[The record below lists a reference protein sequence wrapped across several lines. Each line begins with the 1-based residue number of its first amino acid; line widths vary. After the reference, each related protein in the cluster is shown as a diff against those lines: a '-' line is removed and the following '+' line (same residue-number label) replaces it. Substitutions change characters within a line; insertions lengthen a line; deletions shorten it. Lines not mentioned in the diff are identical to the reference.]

1 MDIDLNNIGIIN
13 TLDHLSLEPTTNS
26 NSIDMTFI
34 DHTMKSL
41 SLHTSLHNSNYFEPI
56 ETYYDYDRT
65 IQNIDTDINTNTHTY
80 VESYIESNSVI
91 LRENIDNDEI
101 DETEDF
107 HEYDGYDDGDEDDG
121 NDDDGNDGDDG
132 DGGDAADDDVD
143 VYSNINTVSDFI
155 VPDDVSNML
164 DKYDT
169 SPYICF
175 GIPNKYCQKYFDDED
190 FIFNRYDITN
200 DIKKYIISIKTN
212 STSEYTS
219 NFCIGN
225 NIIIDYNT
233 SNDNPD
239 ILYAKILYIYTYINY
254 YYKDLNYLTPTERI
268 KHLPEHLLYW
278 IDNIVSIFKTVI
290 NDESI
295 KLDVF
300 LSIEDIYFKELCYGL
315 KIITH
320 QLELLLNH
328 YKSYSLW
335 NLEEKHIKLFFKIVN
350 NMCVII
356 IFMKFNNRN

>member
-1 MDIDLNNIGIIN
+1 MDVDLNNIGIIN
-13 TLDHLSLEPTTNS
+13 NLHHLSLEPTNNS
-26 NSIDMTFI
+26 NSIDMSII
-34 DHTMKSL
+34 DDTMKSL
-41 SLHTSLHNSNYFEPI
+41 SLHNSLHNSQYFEPI

-65 IQNIDTDINTNTHTY
+65 INNTDIETNTHTY
-80 VESYIESNSVI
+80 VESSIGPNIEPNSEI
-91 LRENIDNDEI
+91 IRENIDDE
-101 DETEDF
+101 DV
-107 HEYDGYDDGDEDDG
+107 HEYDEYDCSNDDG
-121 NDDDGNDGDDG
+121 
-132 DGGDAADDDVD
+132 VD
-143 VYSNINTVSDFI
+143 RNYI
-155 VPDDVSNML
+155 VPDDESNML

-200 DIKKYIISIKTN
+200 DIKKYIKVNNSID
-212 STSEYTS
+212 EYTS

-225 NIIIDYNT
+225 GIMIDYNN

-239 ILYAKILYIYTYINY
+239 IFYAKILYIYNYINY
-254 YYKDLNYLTPTERI
+254 YYKDLKDLTPIERI

-278 IDNIVSIFKTVI
+278 IDNIVSIFKTII
-290 NDESI
+290 NDESL
-295 KLDVF
+295 KLDTF

-356 IFMKFNNRN
+356 IFMKLNNRN

>member
-1 MDIDLNNIGIIN
+1 MDVDLNNIGIIN
-13 TLDHLSLEPTTNS
+13 NLQHLSLDQSINS
-26 NSIDMTFI
+26 NNIDMTII
-34 DHTMKSL
+34 DDTMKSL
-41 SLHTSLHNSNYFEPI
+41 SLHNSLHKSKYFEPI
-56 ETYYDYDRT
+56 ETYYDYDKT
-65 IQNIDTDINTNTHTY
+65 IDNTDIETNTHTY
-80 VESYIESNSVI
+80 VESYIDSNSEI
-91 LRENIDNDEI
+91 IRENIDNDEYEENE
-101 DETEDF
+101 DEDNEYEDEEEDV
-107 HEYDGYDDGDEDDG
+107 HEYDEYDCSNDESMDR
-121 NDDDGNDGDDG
+121 N
-132 DGGDAADDDVD
+132 
-143 VYSNINTVSDFI
+143 YI
-155 VPDDVSNML
+155 VPDDESNML

-200 DIKKYIISIKTN
+200 DIKKYIKVNNSID
-212 STSEYTS
+212 EYTS

-225 NIIIDYNT
+225 GIMIDYNN

-239 ILYAKILYIYTYINY
+239 IFYAKILYIYNYINY
-254 YYKDLNYLTPTERI
+254 YYKDLKDLTPIERI

-290 NDESI
+290 NDESL
-295 KLDVF
+295 KLDTF

-356 IFMKFNNRN
+356 IFMKLNNRS

>member
-1 MDIDLNNIGIIN
+1 MDVDLNNIGIIN
-13 TLDHLSLEPTTNS
+13 NLHHLSLEPTNNS
-26 NSIDMTFI
+26 SIDMSII
-34 DHTMKSL
+34 DDTMKSL
-41 SLHTSLHNSNYFEPI
+41 SLHNSLHNSQYFEPI

-65 IQNIDTDINTNTHTY
+65 INNTDIETNTHTY
-80 VESYIESNSVI
+80 VESSIGPNIEPNSEI
-91 LRENIDNDEI
+91 IRENIDDE
-101 DETEDF
+101 DV
-107 HEYDGYDDGDEDDG
+107 HEYDEYDCSNDDG
-121 NDDDGNDGDDG
+121 
-132 DGGDAADDDVD
+132 VD
-143 VYSNINTVSDFI
+143 RNYI
-155 VPDDVSNML
+155 VPDDESNML

-200 DIKKYIISIKTN
+200 DIKKYIKVNNSID
-212 STSEYTS
+212 EYTS

-225 NIIIDYNT
+225 GIMIDYNN

-239 ILYAKILYIYTYINY
+239 IFYAKILYIYNYINY
-254 YYKDLNYLTPTERI
+254 YYKDLKDLTPIERI

-278 IDNIVSIFKTVI
+278 IDNIVSIFKTII
-290 NDESI
+290 NDESL
-295 KLDVF
+295 KLDTF

-356 IFMKFNNRN
+356 IFMKLNNRN

>member
-1 MDIDLNNIGIIN
+1 MDVDLNDSCIIN
-13 TLDHLSLEPTTNS
+13 NLHHLSLEQSINTN
-26 NSIDMTFI
+26 NIDMTII
-34 DHTMKSL
+34 DDTMKSL
-41 SLHTSLHNSNYFEPI
+41 SLHNSLHNSQYFEPI

-65 IQNIDTDINTNTHTY
+65 INNTDIETNTHTY
-80 VESYIESNSVI
+80 VESSIGPNIEPNSEI
-91 LRENIDNDEI
+91 IRENIDDE
-101 DETEDF
+101 DV
-107 HEYDGYDDGDEDDG
+107 HEYDEYDCSNDDG
-121 NDDDGNDGDDG
+121 
-132 DGGDAADDDVD
+132 VD
-143 VYSNINTVSDFI
+143 RNYI
-155 VPDDVSNML
+155 VPDDESSML

-200 DIKKYIISIKTN
+200 DIKKYIKVNNSID
-212 STSEYTS
+212 EYTS

-225 NIIIDYNT
+225 GIMIDYNN

-239 ILYAKILYIYTYINY
+239 IFYAKILYIYNYINY
-254 YYKDLNYLTPTERI
+254 YYKDLKDLTPIERI

-290 NDESI
+290 NDESL
-295 KLDVF
+295 KLDTF

-335 NLEEKHIKLFFKIVN
+335 NLEDKHIKLFFKIVN

-356 IFMKFNNRN
+356 IFMKLNNRN